1 MRTKFAFLGLILAVG
16 FSVAACDIKAGADGG
31 GFSMGIATGQSADTW
46 ERTYTVPP
54 GGRLELIN
62 VNGRIDAEPASG
74 ASIEVSAR
82 RTAKASTDEGAR
94 DLLNKIEIR
103 EEVGDN
109 RVRVEVRPPR
119 MSGFSGHEFKWTVK
133 VPKGVHVDL
142 RTVNGGVH
150 ITGLTGEVRVKT
162 TNGGLTGKQI
172 AATVIDASA
181 VNGGVDFE
189 LSAPLSGDEQIEL
202 QTVNGGASLTLPAD
216 SKASITGR
224 AVNGGVKAADGLDIK
239 RSGEED
245 SRRRLDGSMNGGG
258 AKVNVHTVNG
268 GVRFEK
274 AGSGKGTTN

>member
-16 FSVAACDIKAGADGG
+16 FCASACDIKAGADGG
-31 GFSMGIATGQSADTW
+31 GFSLGIATGQSADTW
-46 ERTYTVPP
+46 TRTYPVSA
-54 GGRLELIN
+54 GARLELVN

-74 ASIEVSAR
+74 AAIEITAQ
-82 RTAKASTDEGAR
+82 RTAKASTDEAAKEV
-94 DLLNKIEIR
+94 LASIEMR

-119 MSGFSGHEFKWTVK
+119 LSGLSGHEFKWSIK

-142 RTVNGGVH
+142 RTINGGVH
-150 ITGLTGEVRVKT
+150 VTGLDGEVRAKT
-162 TNGGLTGKQI
+162 TNGGVTGKAV
-172 AATVIDASA
+172 AASIIDASA

-189 LSAPLSGDEQIEL
+189 LGRALTGNEQIEL
-202 QTVNGGASLTLPAD
+202 QTVNGGASLALSAD

-224 AVNGGVKAADGLDIK
+224 AVNGGVHVADGLDIK
-239 RSGEED
+239 RTGEED
-245 SRRRLDGSMNGGG
+245 SRRRLDGTLNGGG

-274 AGSGKGTTN
+274 AGAAKGTT